1 MAYIVLPTLAAEP
14 VLVSRTSAPAW
25 AAGRPA
31 RARERAADRREAMRG
46 RRAMHGGRIG
56 CSRGSCRRVGLS
68 ARRSSSSRRACST
81 RLVPGFDDTGPII
94 DGDGSSDGPG
104 QSVRVSIHRPL
115 GLAAPALVVRVGSA
129 PRAHRRRRR
138 RQRRPQTKRA
148 GLDPPTSGSSAA
160 GASLTTPFL
169 IFAADRD
176 AERGVARWPVLIIA
190 LRG

>member
-1 MAYIVLPTLAAEP
+1 MFRAPQLPHGP
-14 VLVSRTSAPAW
+14 RDVRRAPANELRIVARRC
-25 AAGRPA
+25 AAVVQCMEAGS
-31 RARERAADRREAMRG
+31 AAPG
-46 RRAMHGGRIG
+46 
-56 CSRGSCRRVGLS
+56 GSCRRVALS

-115 GLAAPALVVRVGSA
+115 GLAAPALLVVRVRSA
-129 PRAHRRRRR
+129 PLADRRRRR